1 MPCNA
6 WGAPRS
12 ESAEGVARIVQAN
25 EPERARTALRRR
37 YRLGISLFRLLGQRE
52 IGQIRLEIQPAT
64 VGLDPS
70 GSTSLHLSRT
80 YQGSKG
86 ESRRGKRIKEEA
98 PEASGLSELG

>member
-1 MPCNA
+1 MQRL
-6 WGAPRS
+6 GSAPRG
-12 ESAEGVARIVQAN
+12 ESVEGVARIV
-25 EPERARTALRRR
+25 EDTVPERARTALQRR
-37 YRLGISLFRLLGQRE
+37 YRLGLALFRLLGQRE
-52 IGQIRLEIQPAT
+52 IGQIRLEIQPAI
-64 VGLDPS
+64 VVLDPS